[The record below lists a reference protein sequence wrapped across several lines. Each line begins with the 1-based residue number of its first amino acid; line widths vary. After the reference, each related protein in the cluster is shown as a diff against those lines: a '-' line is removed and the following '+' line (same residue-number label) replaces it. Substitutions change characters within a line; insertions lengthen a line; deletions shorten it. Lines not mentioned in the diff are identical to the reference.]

1 MSKQIFQKLH
11 DAVEQR
17 EWAKEQQDMD
27 VMSDIYEGNLPKEY
41 DKLFPKNTPKHLVQV
56 IPLAWDDL
64 ATQVGRLPDLR
75 GEPVDLSARELKAAG
90 KLEKIGFSYLTN
102 AKPTGK
108 IFMKDLAWWLQ
119 LGRTVAIVTPDFEKK
134 RPRMEI
140 RDARTCYPGVAEMVN
155 NTIVELD
162 DLIFKYT
169 MTHQEAVSRGLADP
183 LRKDERGMLDRGT
196 QGKGD
201 DVEILEFID
210 KKVWLIVAS
219 NGKMQTA
226 THDLGVVPG
235 WVFQS
240 FSPNARAGKSRFKDQ
255 IGLMV
260 AMSRLITAKV
270 AFADRLVHPIL
281 WVKGHE
287 ANIEVGP
294 YSIQKLGP
302 QGEMGQI
309 NPPTMLQVDQDIQ
322 MLNSFSRI
330 LNRNPE
336 VRQGEIA
343 AKGSYTSA
351 KTLEQLSEA
360 IDTVVGADWDILAPG
375 LERLLAI
382 CYEMDMKLWPDKEK
396 TISGFMRGK
405 RFVETYIPSEDIG
418 ERRRIRVDYG
428 FGVGGYQGFLMHLQA
443 KDAGTMSLRRAME
456 AMPGVTDVNEEM
468 RTIELEGIDQAG
480 MAMFQQLAA
489 AGQLDLVIWSKVR
502 ETMSKKGEPLH
513 TAILKY
519 QEELAVQAQQA
530 QGTDTASFTTPEEQ
544 APEQQEL
551 QGLPPAAL
559 AGV

>member
-1 MSKQIFQKLH
+1 MSKQLFSQLNG
-11 DAVEQR
+11 AVLAR
-17 EWAKEQQDMD
+17 AWHKEQNDMD
-27 VMSDIYEGNLPKEY
+27 VMADIYEGNLPPEY

-90 KLEKIGFSYLTN
+90 KLEKIGFSYLSN

-108 IFMKDLAWWLQ
+108 RFMKDVAWWLQ
-119 LGRTVAIVTPDFEKK
+119 LGRTVAIVTPDFKDK

-140 RDARTCYPGVAEMVN
+140 RDARTCYPGIAEMVN

-162 DLIFKYT
+162 DLIFKYK
-169 MTHQEAVSRGLADP
+169 MKHSEAVSRGLAFP
-183 LRKDERGMLDRGT
+183 LKDREIDT
-196 QGKGD
+196 
-201 DVEILEFID
+201 DVTVLEYID
-210 KKVWLIVAS
+210 KNKWVIVSEHGQVVSADH
-219 NGKMQTA
+219 N
-226 THDLGVVPG
+226 LGVVPG

-240 FSPNARAGKSRFKDQ
+240 FTPNGKAGKSRFKEQ

-281 WVKGHE
+281 WAKGHE
-287 ANIEVGP
+287 ANIEIGP
-294 YSIQKLGP
+294 YTINKLGP

-382 CYEMDMKLWPDKEK
+382 CYEMDMKLWPDEEK
-396 TISGFMRGK
+396 TISGFMKGK
-405 RFVETYIPSEDIG
+405 RFVETYIPREDIG
-418 ERRRIRVDYG
+418 DRRRIRVDYG

-489 AGQLDLVIWSKVR
+489 AGQLDLRIWAKVR
-502 ETMSKKGEPLH
+502 DTMSKKGEPLH
-513 TAILKY
+513 KAILKY
-519 QEELAVQAQQA
+519 QDELAMQAQAA
-530 QGTDTASFTTPEEQ
+530 QGTDTASFTTPEEGPPQ
-544 APEQQEL
+544 EEQL
-551 QGLPPAAL
+551 QGLPPSAL

>member
-1 MSKQIFQKLH
+1 MSKQLFDQLN

-17 EWAKEQQDMD
+17 AWHKEQNDMD
-27 VMSDIYEGNLPKEY
+27 VMADIYEGNLPPEY
-41 DKLFPKNTPKHLVQV
+41 DRLFPKNTPKHLVQV

-75 GEPVDLSARELKAAG
+75 GEPVDLSAKELKAAG
-90 KLEKIGFSYLTN
+90 KLEKIGFSYLSN

-108 IFMKDLAWWLQ
+108 RFMKDLAWWLQ
-119 LGRTVAIVTPDFEKK
+119 LGRTVAIVTPDMKDK
-134 RPRMEI
+134 RPRLQI

-162 DLIFKYT
+162 DLIFKYK
-169 MTHQEAVSRGLADP
+169 MKRSEAVSRGLADP
-183 LRKDERGMLDRGT
+183 LKEREIDTEITVLEYLDKNSWVIISEA
-196 QGKGD
+196 GK
-201 DVEILEFID
+201 V
-210 KKVWLIVAS
+210 VSAQH
-219 NGKMQTA
+219 N
-226 THDLGVVPG
+226 LGVVPG

-240 FSPNARAGKSRFKDQ
+240 FTPNAKAGKSRFKEQ

-281 WVKGHE
+281 WAKGHE
-287 ANIEVGP
+287 ANIEIGP
-294 YSIQKLGP
+294 YTINKLGP

-382 CYEMDMKLWPDKEK
+382 CYEMDMKLWPNEEK
-396 TISGFMRGK
+396 TISGFMKGK
-405 RFVETYIPSEDIG
+405 RFVETYIPKNDIG
-418 ERRRIRVDYG
+418 DRRRIRVDYG

-489 AGQLDLVIWSKVR
+489 AGQLDLRIWAKVR
-502 ETMSKKGEPLH
+502 DVMSKKGEPLH
-513 TAILKY
+513 KAILKY
-519 QEELAVQAQQA
+519 EDMLASQAQAA
-530 QGTDTASFTTPEEQ
+530 QGTDTASFTTPEEAGPPQ
-544 APEQQEL
+544 EEQL
-551 QGLPPAAL
+551 PGLPPSAL